1 MQYLRRSSVVVV
13 LCVLSTVAP
22 AQAECAW
29 VLWNEVNR
37 DDGEV
42 VWIAVQAEAM
52 KGECDLAVKGKVKD
66 AASEGAMVKGNII
79 RPLSLPLTYRFVCL
93 PDTVDPGVP
102 KGKCA

>member
-1 MQYLRRSSVVVV
+1 MMQYIRRSSVVVV

-42 VWIAVQAEAM
+42 VLIAVQAEAM
-52 KGECDLAVKGKVKD
+52 KGECDLAPIQK
-66 AASEGAMVKGNII
+66 
-79 RPLSLPLTYRFVCL
+79 
-93 PDTVDPGVP
+93 
-102 KGKCA
+102 

>member
-1 MQYLRRSSVVVV
+1 MIRRASLLGAFYLLASAA
-13 LCVLSTVAP
+13 TAH
-22 AQAECAW
+22 AECAW

-52 KGECDLAVKGKVKD
+52 KGECELAVKGKVKD

-79 RPLSLPLTYRFVCL
+79 RPLALPLTYRLVCL
-93 PDTVDPGVP
+93 PDTVDPRGP
-102 KGKCA
+102 KGK